1 MPSKRT
7 SPPSSST
14 AVAPKSYFSD
24 PFADF
29 GDAASQ
35 IPSKLPVC
43 KIEYLAS
50 ESTQREH
57 PDWVEG
63 KFSINIGEQ
72 LEKLTA
78 GLIGMRY
85 GRVLWPEDFDPKAPE
100 RDPLCRSDNGLWPS
114 GGTECPKSD
123 VKATVNGQAIPVC
136 VHFDETGKPVRSQ
149 SGRYVPAC
157 PLAKWGDR
165 HQAPICK
172 DGFVLLLWEHTLNIP
187 MVFTVKG
194 TGIKHISQLKVDMI
208 RFQRELPESLHYPP
222 AAYCKLEISILKVQ
236 RWYEPQFTIVGTFD
250 EVSVEMN
257 ADAMQNIRPTFENMT
272 AEEFEFE
279 GESDE

>member
-1 MPSKRT
+1 MPSAK
-7 SPPSSST
+7 SSQKQKPG
-14 AVAPKSYFSD
+14 AIAPKSYFQN
-24 PFADF
+24 PFSDF

-50 ESTQREH
+50 ESTLREH

-72 LEKLTA
+72 LDSLTA

-85 GRVLWPEDFDPKAPE
+85 GRVLWPEDFDPKAPD

-114 GGTECPKSD
+114 GGTQCPKSD
-123 VKATVNGQAIPVC
+123 VKATVNGQIVPVC

-157 PLAKWGDR
+157 PLAKWGER
-165 HQAPICK
+165 RQAPACK
-172 DGFVLLLWEHTLNIP
+172 DGFILLLWEHTLNIP
-187 MVFTVKG
+187 LVFTVKA

-208 RFQRELPESLHYPP
+208 RFQRELPESITFPP
-222 AAYCKLEISILKVQ
+222 AAYCKLHITALKVQ
-236 RWYEPQFTIVGTFD
+236 RWYEPVFTIAGKFD
-250 EVSVEMN
+250 DLDVEIN
-257 ADAMQNIRPTFENMT
+257 ADAMMNIRPTFENMT
-272 AEEFEFE
+272 AEDFEFSE
-279 GESDE
+279 HPEE